1 MKLLLKKVRKSI
13 DLADF
18 LCFFSFYIKKISFMK
33 NLILLVLSIFITN
46 SVFSQIPNA
55 SFEVGEQIDN
65 YVQQPLWQSFFLLAV
80 TETKSK

>member
-1 MKLLLKKVRKSI
+1 
-13 DLADF
+13 
-18 LCFFSFYIKKISFMK
+18 MK

-65 YVQQPLWQSFFLLAV
+65 YVQQPLWQ
-80 TETKSK
+80 